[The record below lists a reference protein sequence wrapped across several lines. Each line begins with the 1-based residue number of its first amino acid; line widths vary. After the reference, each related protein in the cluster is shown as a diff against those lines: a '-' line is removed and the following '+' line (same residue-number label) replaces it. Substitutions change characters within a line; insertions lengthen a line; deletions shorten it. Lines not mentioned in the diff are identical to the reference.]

1 MSLTLVSFWTWV
13 WIFSSF
19 SPNQFFKNHASNL
32 TSLISF
38 QNPSLNT
45 KVELKELQH
54 LHKLKRTHPKLWWTL
69 YQNILLSLP
78 YLFSCDSAQ
87 FLQERIPHREQREA
101 SVLYYFLSNFFRW
114 ESERG
119 GKWMG
124 VLKAQCQGV
133 FGGIF
138 TFEGKSLATMG
149 HQTDMPHKTPDD
161 VLRKTLLFSSLF
173 QHEVSGGGISNLH
186 CEQQWDS
193 QSRMDGGP
201 WPSLLTCGWST
212 CLPGVGMARNRRV
225 LFLVVWKS
233 SHPVVFYSFFLITYP
248 AWGNVPAILQLLRRW
263 LSQSSLVNK
272 GLGHHSW
279 RPGPPWKS
287 YSAQKYLEGQNF
299 LKAVAQLHL
308 SSV

>member
-101 SVLYYFLSNFFRW
+101 SVLYYFLSNFFCW

-124 VLKAQCQGV
+124 VLKAK
-133 FGGIF
+133 
-138 TFEGKSLATMG
+138 EKEERE
-149 HQTDMPHKTPDD
+149 HQLFAGLFYKHWRYWQKKIDRHFCFHEAYVLWKETNHKHT
-161 VLRKTLLFSSLF
+161 K
-173 QHEVSGGGISNLH
+173 
-186 CEQQWDS
+186 
-193 QSRMDGGP
+193 
-201 WPSLLTCGWST
+201 
-212 CLPGVGMARNRRV
+212 
-225 LFLVVWKS
+225 
-233 SHPVVFYSFFLITYP
+233 
-248 AWGNVPAILQLLRRW
+248 
-263 LSQSSLVNK
+263 
-272 GLGHHSW
+272 
-279 RPGPPWKS
+279 
-287 YSAQKYLEGQNF
+287 
-299 LKAVAQLHL
+299 
-308 SSV
+308 